1 MMMAIGAELVF
12 ARAKS
17 VSQPREYTVNHV
29 KLKEFLGLANWANHH
44 ADSTA
49 TPTYRVP
56 SCVFCQIKLV
66 IRQDKHFGN

>member
-17 VSQPREYTVNHV
+17 VSQGMEYTVNHV
-29 KLKEFLGLANWANHH
+29 QLKEFLRLANWAHRY

-49 TPTYRVP
+49 PQLTAFRPASFAR
-56 SCVFCQIKLV
+56 
-66 IRQDKHFGN
+66 